1 MSKKLSHILLIGV
14 GLFSST
20 WVMAAVKEYDLT
32 IAEQTVNITGKPVER
47 ITVNGKFVAPLLEF
61 EEGDEAV
68 IRVHN
73 KLKNQDSSI
82 HWHGLLLPGI
92 MDGVPGF
99 NKFNG
104 IAPNKTYEYKF
115 KVRQNGTYWYHSHSK
130 GQEQDGLYGA
140 FVIYPKDKTPLTA
153 AEKTDKDYV
162 VLLSDF
168 HNSTSDQIMKNL
180 KKEADYYQN
189 RRETVFD
196 VLKQVKRDGLK
207 ATWQDRSMWNQMRML
222 KTDMSDVT
230 GYTFLMN
237 GKTPQQNWTGNFKAG
252 EKVRLRFINASAMSF
267 FDVRIPN
274 LKMTVVSADGQPVK
288 PVPVDEFRIGT
299 AETYDVIVEPKQAHY
314 QIEAESIDRTGFSV
328 GTLHEES
335 SPAVKQIEMPKS
347 RPRALLTMEDMGMSH
362 DMSSMKDM
370 NHDMSS
376 MKGMDHDMSSMK
388 GMNHDM
394 SSMKGMDHDMS
405 SMKDMNHD
413 MSSMKGMNHDM
424 SSMKGMDHDMSSMKD
439 MNHDMSSMKGMNHD
453 MSSMKGMDH
462 DMSSMKDMNHD
473 MSSMKGMNHDMSSMK
488 GMDHDMSSMKGMD
501 HDMPMNSATVK
512 AASDKNDNT
521 VFGWANASTPEGNK
535 ALQYSDL
542 QSLDPQKDTRAAER
556 EIEIRLGGNME
567 RYIWTINGKKF
578 NEADPLV
585 VKYGER
591 IRLKF
596 VNDSMM
602 AHPMHLHGMF
612 MQLENGQD
620 PSNMPNKH
628 TVIVPPGKTITTL
641 LTADELGEWAIH
653 CHLLY
658 HMSAGMMNKLIV
670 AQVED
675 GNSTKTVPQSQ
686 VNEKGVN
693 PHAHH

>member
-168 HNSTSDQIMKNL
+168 HNSTSDQIMKNI

-328 GTLHEES
+328 GTLHDENTL
-335 SPAVKQIEMPKS
+335 PVKQIEMPKP
-347 RPRALLTMEDMGMSH
+347 RPRSLLTMEDMGMDH
-362 DMSSMKDM
+362 DMSSMQGM

-405 SMKDMNHD
+405 SMKGMNHD
-413 MSSMKGMNHDM
+413 MSSMKGMN
-424 SSMKGMDHDMSSMKD
+424 
-439 MNHDMSSMKGMNHD
+439 
-453 MSSMKGMDH
+453 
-462 DMSSMKDMNHD
+462 
-473 MSSMKGMNHDMSSMK
+473 
-488 GMDHDMSSMKGMD
+488 HDMSSMKGMD

>member
-168 HNSTSDQIMKNL
+168 HNSTSDQIMKNI

-328 GTLHEES
+328 GTLHDENT
-335 SPAVKQIEMPKS
+335 SPVKQIEMPKP
-347 RPRALLTMEDMGMSH
+347 RPRSLLTMEDMGMNH
-362 DMSSMKDM
+362 DMSSMKGM

-405 SMKDMNHD
+405 SMKD
-413 MSSMKGMNHDM
+413 
-424 SSMKGMDHDMSSMKD
+424 
-439 MNHDMSSMKGMNHD
+439 
-453 MSSMKGMDH
+453 
-462 DMSSMKDMNHD
+462 
-473 MSSMKGMNHDMSSMK
+473 MNHDMSSMK

-675 GNSTKTVPQSQ
+675 GNSTKTVAQPPIS
-686 VNEKGVN
+686 EKGVN
-693 PHAHH
+693 PHANH

>member
-32 IAEQTVNITGKPVER
+32 IAEQTVNITGKPLKR

-168 HNSTSDQIMKNL
+168 HNSTSDQIMKNI

-335 SPAVKQIEMPKS
+335 RPAVKQIEMPKP
-347 RPRALLTMEDMGMSH
+347 RPRSLLTMEDM
-362 DMSSMKDM
+362 
-370 NHDMSS
+370 
-376 MKGMDHDMSSMK
+376 

-394 SSMKGMDHDMS
+394 SSMKGM
-405 SMKDMNHD
+405 N
-413 MSSMKGMNHDM
+413 
-424 SSMKGMDHDMSSMKD
+424 
-439 MNHDMSSMKGMNHD
+439 
-453 MSSMKGMDH
+453 
-462 DMSSMKDMNHD
+462 
-473 MSSMKGMNHDMSSMK
+473 
-488 GMDHDMSSMKGMD
+488 HDMSSMKGMD

-693 PHAHH
+693 PHANH

>member
-1 MSKKLSHILLIGV
+1 MSRKLSHVLLIGV

-32 IAEQTVNITGKPVER
+32 IAEQTVNITGKPLKR

-61 EEGDEAV
+61 EEGDDAV

-82 HWHGLLLPGI
+82 HWHGLILPGI

-99 NKFNG
+99 NQFDG

-130 GQEQDGLYGA
+130 GQEQDGLYGPL
-140 FVIYPKDKTPLTA
+140 VIYPKNKVPLTA
-153 AEKTDKDYV
+153 GEKADRDYV

-168 HNSTSDQIMKNL
+168 HNSTSGQIMSNL

-196 VLKQVKRDGLK
+196 VFRQIKRDGLK
-207 ATWQDRSMWNQMRML
+207 ATWKDRSMWNQMRML

-230 GYTFLMN
+230 NYTFLMN
-237 GKTPQQNWTGNFKAG
+237 GKTPEQNWTGNFKAG
-252 EKVRLRFINASAMSF
+252 EKVRLRFINASAMSL

-299 AETYDVIVEPKQAHY
+299 AETYDVIVEPKQANY
-314 QIEAESIDRTGFSV
+314 QIEAESIDRSGFSI
-328 GTLHEES
+328 GTLHDENTS
-335 SPAVKQIEMPKS
+335 LVKSTTMPTP
-347 RPRALLTMEDMGMSH
+347 RPRALLTMEDMGM
-362 DMSSMKDM
+362 D
-370 NHDMSS
+370 HDMSS

-388 GMNHDM
+388 GMDHDM

-405 SMKDMNHD
+405 SMK
-413 MSSMKGMNHDM
+413 
-424 SSMKGMDHDMSSMKD
+424 GMD
-439 MNHDMSSMKGMNHD
+439 
-453 MSSMKGMDH
+453 
-462 DMSSMKDMNHD
+462 
-473 MSSMKGMNHDMSSMK
+473 HDMSSMK

-501 HDMPMNSATVK
+501 HDMPSKTVSSSG
-512 AASDKNDNT
+512 SDQ
-521 VFGWANASTPEGNK
+521 VVYGWANASTPAGLK

-542 QSLDPQKDTRAAER
+542 QSLTPQKDTRAPER

-578 NEADPLV
+578 NETEPFK

-628 TVIVPPGKTITTL
+628 TVIVPPAKTVTTL

-670 AQVED
+670 ANVD
-675 GNSTKTVPQSQ
+675 SNSTDSKDVVAQPNT
-686 VNEKGVN
+686 NDKGVN
-693 PHAHH
+693 QHAHH

>member
-168 HNSTSDQIMKNL
+168 HNSTSDQIMKNI

-237 GKTPQQNWTGNFKAG
+237 GKTPQQNWTGSFKAG

-335 SPAVKQIEMPKS
+335 SPAVKQIEMPKP
-347 RPRALLTMEDMGMSH
+347 RPRSLLTMEDMGMNH
-362 DMSSMKDM
+362 DMSSMKGM

-405 SMKDMNHD
+405 SMK
-413 MSSMKGMNHDM
+413 
-424 SSMKGMDHDMSSMKD
+424 GMDHDMSSMKD
-439 MNHDMSSMKGMNHD
+439 MNHDMSSMKGMN
-453 MSSMKGMDH
+453 
-462 DMSSMKDMNHD
+462 
-473 MSSMKGMNHDMSSMK
+473 
-488 GMDHDMSSMKGMD
+488 

-578 NEADPLV
+578 NETEPLE

-596 VNDSMM
+596 INDSMM

-670 AQVED
+670 AQVD
-675 GNSTKTVPQSQ
+675 KDSVSKNIVAQPPIS
-686 VNEKGVN
+686 EKGVN
-693 PHAHH
+693 PHANH

>member
-168 HNSTSDQIMKNL
+168 HNSTSDQIMKNI

-370 NHDMSS
+370 NHDMS
-376 MKGMDHDMSSMK
+376 MNTAPKNSS
-388 GMNHDM
+388 N
-394 SSMKGMDHDMS
+394 
-405 SMKDMNHD
+405 
-413 MSSMKGMNHDM
+413 
-424 SSMKGMDHDMSSMKD
+424 
-439 MNHDMSSMKGMNHD
+439 
-453 MSSMKGMDH
+453 
-462 DMSSMKDMNHD
+462 
-473 MSSMKGMNHDMSSMK
+473 
-488 GMDHDMSSMKGMD
+488 
-501 HDMPMNSATVK
+501 T
-512 AASDKNDNT
+512 NDDT
-521 VFGWANASTPEGNK
+521 VFGWANASTPVGKK

-542 QSLDPQKDTRAAER
+542 QALDQQQDTRAPER
-556 EIEIRLGGNME
+556 EIEVRLGGNME

-578 NEADPLV
+578 NETEPLE

-596 VNDSMM
+596 INDSMM

-620 PSNMPNKH
+620 PSNIPNKH

-670 AQVED
+670 AQVD
-675 GNSTKTVPQSQ
+675 KDSVSKNIVAQPPIS
-686 VNEKGVN
+686 EKGVN
-693 PHAHH
+693 PHANH

>member
-1 MSKKLSHILLIGV
+1 MSRKLSHVLLIGV

-32 IAEQTVNITGKPVER
+32 IAEQTVNITGKPLKR

-61 EEGDEAV
+61 EEGDDAV

-73 KLKNQDSSI
+73 KLKKQDSSI
-82 HWHGLLLPGI
+82 HWHGLILPGI

-99 NKFNG
+99 NQFDG

-130 GQEQDGLYGA
+130 GQEQDGLYGPL
-140 FVIYPKDKTPLTA
+140 VIYPKNKVPLTA
-153 AEKTDKDYV
+153 GEKADRDYV

-168 HNSTSDQIMKNL
+168 HNSTSGQIMSNL

-196 VLKQVKRDGLK
+196 VFRQIKRDGLK
-207 ATWQDRSMWNQMRML
+207 ATWKDRSMWNQMRML

-230 GYTFLMN
+230 NYTFLMN
-237 GKTPQQNWTGNFKAG
+237 GKTPEQNWTGNFKAG
-252 EKVRLRFINASAMSF
+252 EKVRLRFINASAMSL

-299 AETYDVIVEPKQAHY
+299 AETYDVIVEPKQANY
-314 QIEAESIDRTGFSV
+314 QIEAESIDRSGFSI
-328 GTLHEES
+328 GTLHDENT
-335 SPAVKQIEMPKS
+335 SPVKSIVMPTP
-347 RPRALLTMEDMGMSH
+347 RPRALLTMEDM
-362 DMSSMKDM
+362 
-370 NHDMSS
+370 
-376 MKGMDHDMSSMK
+376 
-388 GMNHDM
+388 
-394 SSMKGMDHDMS
+394 
-405 SMKDMNHD
+405 
-413 MSSMKGMNHDM
+413 
-424 SSMKGMDHDMSSMKD
+424 
-439 MNHDMSSMKGMNHD
+439 
-453 MSSMKGMDH
+453 
-462 DMSSMKDMNHD
+462 
-473 MSSMKGMNHDMSSMK
+473 GMNHDMSSMK

-501 HDMPMNSATVK
+501 HDMSSMKGMDHDMSSMKGMDHDMSSMKGMDHDMSSMKDMDHDMSSMKGMDHDMSSMKDMDHDMSSKTMSSSG
-512 AASDKNDNT
+512 SDD
-521 VFGWANASTPEGNK
+521 VVYGWANASTPAGLK

-542 QSLDPQKDTRAAER
+542 QSLTPQKDTRAPER

-578 NEADPLV
+578 NETEPFK

-628 TVIVPPGKTITTL
+628 TVIVPPGKTVTTL

-670 AQVED
+670 ANVD
-675 GNSTKTVPQSQ
+675 SNSTDSKDVVAQPNT
-686 VNEKGVN
+686 NDKGVN
-693 PHAHH
+693 QHAHH

>member
-1 MSKKLSHILLIGV
+1 MSKKLSHVLLIGV

-99 NKFNG
+99 NKFHG
-104 IAPNKTYEYKF
+104 IAPNTTYEYKF

-168 HNSTSDQIMKNL
+168 HNSTSDQIMKNI

-335 SPAVKQIEMPKS
+335 SPAVKQIEMPKP
-347 RPRALLTMEDMGMSH
+347 RPRSLLTMEDMGMDH
-362 DMSSMKDM
+362 DMSSMQGM

-424 SSMKGMDHDMSSMKD
+424 SSMKGM
-439 MNHDMSSMKGMNHD
+439 N
-453 MSSMKGMDH
+453 
-462 DMSSMKDMNHD
+462 
-473 MSSMKGMNHDMSSMK
+473 
-488 GMDHDMSSMKGMD
+488 

-693 PHAHH
+693 PHANH

>member
-1 MSKKLSHILLIGV
+1 MSRKLSHVLLIGV

-32 IAEQTVNITGKPVER
+32 IAEQTVNITGKPLKR

-61 EEGDEAV
+61 EEGDDAV

-82 HWHGLLLPGI
+82 HWHGLILPGI

-99 NKFNG
+99 NKFDG

-130 GQEQDGLYGA
+130 GQEQDGLYGPL
-140 FVIYPKDKTPLTA
+140 VIYPKNKVPLTA
-153 AEKTDKDYV
+153 GEKADRDYV

-168 HNSTSDQIMKNL
+168 HNSTSGQIMSNL

-189 RRETVFD
+189 RRETVID
-196 VLKQVKRDGLK
+196 VFKQIKRDGLK
-207 ATWQDRSMWNQMRML
+207 ATWKDRSMWNQMRML

-230 GYTFLMN
+230 NYTFLMN
-237 GKTPQQNWTGNFKAG
+237 GKTPEQNWTGNFKAG
-252 EKVRLRFINASAMSF
+252 EKVRLRFINASAMSL

-299 AETYDVIVEPKQAHY
+299 AETYDVIVEPKQASY
-314 QIEAESIDRTGFSV
+314 QIEAESIDRSGFSI
-328 GTLHEES
+328 GTLHDENT
-335 SPAVKQIEMPKS
+335 SPVKNIMMPTP
-347 RPRALLTMEDMGMSH
+347 RPRALLTMEDMGMNH
-362 DMSSMKDM
+362 DMSSMEGMD
-370 NHDMSS
+370 HDMSS

-405 SMKDMNHD
+405 SMEGMDHD
-413 MSSMKGMNHDM
+413 MTSMKGMNHDM
-424 SSMKGMDHDMSSMKD
+424 SSME
-439 MNHDMSSMKGMNHD
+439 GMNHD
-453 MSSMKGMDH
+453 MSSKT
-462 DMSSMKDMNHD
+462 MSS
-473 MSSMKGMNHDMSSMK
+473 SG
-488 GMDHDMSSMKGMD
+488 
-501 HDMPMNSATVK
+501 
-512 AASDKNDNT
+512 SDE
-521 VFGWANASTPEGNK
+521 VVYGWANASTPAGLK

-542 QSLDPQKDTRAAER
+542 QSLTPQKDTRAPER

-578 NEADPLV
+578 NETEPFK

-628 TVIVPPGKTITTL
+628 TVIVPPGKTVTTL

-670 AQVED
+670 ANVD
-675 GNSTKTVPQSQ
+675 SNSTSSKDVVTQP
-686 VNEKGVN
+686 NTNDKGVN
-693 PHAHH
+693 QHAHH

>member
-168 HNSTSDQIMKNL
+168 HNSTSDQIMKNI

-335 SPAVKQIEMPKS
+335 RPAVKQIEMPKP
-347 RPRALLTMEDMGMSH
+347 RPRALLTMEDMGMS
-362 DMSSMKDM
+362 
-370 NHDMSS
+370 HDMSS

-405 SMKDMNHD
+405 SMK
-413 MSSMKGMNHDM
+413 GMN
-424 SSMKGMDHDMSSMKD
+424 
-439 MNHDMSSMKGMNHD
+439 
-453 MSSMKGMDH
+453 
-462 DMSSMKDMNHD
+462 
-473 MSSMKGMNHDMSSMK
+473 
-488 GMDHDMSSMKGMD
+488 

>member
-1 MSKKLSHILLIGV
+1 MSNKLSHVLLIGV

-32 IAEQTVNITGKPVER
+32 IAEQTVNITGKPLKR

-61 EEGDEAV
+61 EEGDDAV

-73 KLKNQDSSI
+73 KLNNQDSSL
-82 HWHGLLLPGI
+82 HWHGLILPGI

-99 NKFNG
+99 NQFDG

-140 FVIYPKDKTPLTA
+140 LVIYPKNKIPLTSS
-153 AEKTDKDYV
+153 EKTDRDYV

-168 HNSTSDQIMKNL
+168 HNSTSDQITKNL

-196 VLKQVKRDGLK
+196 VIKQVKRDGLK

-237 GKTPQQNWTGNFKAG
+237 GKTPQKNWTGNFKAG

-328 GTLHEES
+328 GTLHDENTS
-335 SPAVKQIEMPKS
+335 HVKQVEMPKS
-347 RPRALLTMEDMGMSH
+347 RPRSLLTMEDMGMDHGSSSDMSH
-362 DMSSMKDM
+362 DMSSMPNKASED
-370 NHDMSS
+370 HS
-376 MKGMDHDMSSMK
+376 MH
-388 GMNHDM
+388 
-394 SSMKGMDHDMS
+394 
-405 SMKDMNHD
+405 
-413 MSSMKGMNHDM
+413 
-424 SSMKGMDHDMSSMKD
+424 
-439 MNHDMSSMKGMNHD
+439 
-453 MSSMKGMDH
+453 
-462 DMSSMKDMNHD
+462 
-473 MSSMKGMNHDMSSMK
+473 
-488 GMDHDMSSMKGMD
+488 GMD
-501 HDMPMNSATVK
+501 HDMPSMPNKASVDHSMHDMDHDMPINKANSSV
-512 AASDKNDNT
+512 SQKNDEK
-521 VFGWANASTPEGNK
+521 VVYGWANASTPVGQK

-542 QSLDPQKDTRAAER
+542 KSLDPQKDTRAAER

-578 NEADPLV
+578 NETEPLE

-670 AQVED
+670 AQVEND
-675 GNSTKTVPQSQ
+675 SNSTKIVSPSQ
-686 VNEKGVN
+686 ANEKGVN
-693 PHAHH
+693 PHANH

>member
-1 MSKKLSHILLIGV
+1 MSKKLSHVLLIGV

-73 KLKNQDSSI
+73 KLKNQESSI

-104 IAPNKTYEYKF
+104 IAPNTTYEYKF

-335 SPAVKQIEMPKS
+335 SPAVKQIEMPKP
-347 RPRALLTMEDMGMSH
+347 RPRSLLTMEDM
-362 DMSSMKDM
+362 
-370 NHDMSS
+370 
-376 MKGMDHDMSSMK
+376 

-394 SSMKGMDHDMS
+394 SSMKGM
-405 SMKDMNHD
+405 N
-413 MSSMKGMNHDM
+413 
-424 SSMKGMDHDMSSMKD
+424 
-439 MNHDMSSMKGMNHD
+439 
-453 MSSMKGMDH
+453 
-462 DMSSMKDMNHD
+462 
-473 MSSMKGMNHDMSSMK
+473 
-488 GMDHDMSSMKGMD
+488 HDMSSMKGMD

-542 QSLDPQKDTRAAER
+542 QSLDPQKDTRAPER
-556 EIEIRLGGNME
+556 EMEIRLGGNME

-578 NEADPLV
+578 NETEPFK

-620 PSNMPNKH
+620 PSNMPNIH
-628 TVIVPPGKTITTL
+628 TIIVPPGKTVTTL

-658 HMSAGMMNKLIV
+658 HMAAGMMNKLIV
-670 AQVED
+670 ANVDSNDVDSKSIVAQPHAND
-675 GNSTKTVPQSQ
+675 
-686 VNEKGVN
+686 KGVN
-693 PHAHH
+693 QHANH

>member
-1 MSKKLSHILLIGV
+1 MSNKLSHVLLIGV

-32 IAEQTVNITGKPVER
+32 IAEQTVNITGKPLKR

-168 HNSTSDQIMKNL
+168 HNSTSDQIMKNI

-335 SPAVKQIEMPKS
+335 SPVVKQIEMPKS

-362 DMSSMKDM
+362 DMSSMKEM

-376 MKGMDHDMSSMK
+376 MKD
-388 GMNHDM
+388 MNHDM

-413 MSSMKGMNHDM
+413 MSSMKGMNH
-424 SSMKGMDHDMSSMKD
+424 
-439 MNHDMSSMKGMNHD
+439 NMSSMKGMN
-453 MSSMKGMDH
+453 
-462 DMSSMKDMNHD
+462 
-473 MSSMKGMNHDMSSMK
+473 
-488 GMDHDMSSMKGMD
+488 

-628 TVIVPPGKTITTL
+628 TVIVPPGKTVTTL

-670 AQVED
+670 ANVD
-675 GNSTKTVPQSQ
+675 SNDTDTKEIVAQPLTNDQ
-686 VNEKGVN
+686 GVN
-693 PHAHH
+693 QHAHH

>member
-1 MSKKLSHILLIGV
+1 MSKKLSHVLLIGV

-32 IAEQTVNITGKPVER
+32 IAEQTVNITGKPLKR

-61 EEGDEAV
+61 EEGDDAV

-82 HWHGLLLPGI
+82 HWHGLILPGI

-99 NKFNG
+99 NQFDG

-130 GQEQDGLYGA
+130 GQEQDGLYGPL
-140 FVIYPKDKTPLTA
+140 VIYPKNKVPLTA
-153 AEKTDKDYV
+153 GEKADRDYV

-168 HNSTSDQIMKNL
+168 HNSTSGQIMSNL

-196 VLKQVKRDGLK
+196 VFKQIKRDGLK

-230 GYTFLMN
+230 NYTFLMN
-237 GKTPQQNWTGNFKAG
+237 GKTPEQNWTGNFKAG

-299 AETYDVIVEPKQAHY
+299 AETYDVIVEPKQANY
-314 QIEAESIDRTGFSV
+314 QIEAESIDRSGFSV
-328 GTLHEES
+328 GTLHDENTT
-335 SPAVKQIEMPKS
+335 PVKNIVMPKP
-347 RPRALLTMEDMGMSH
+347 RPRSLLTMEDMGM
-362 DMSSMKDM
+362 D
-370 NHDMSS
+370 HDMSS

-388 GMNHDM
+388 SDSKDQSMPGMDHDM

-405 SMKDMNHD
+405 SMKSDSKD
-413 MSSMKGMNHDM
+413 QSMSGMNHDM
-424 SSMKGMDHDMSSMKD
+424 SA
-439 MNHDMSSMKGMNHD
+439 MNTNTSE
-453 MSSMKGMDH
+453 
-462 DMSSMKDMNHD
+462 
-473 MSSMKGMNHDMSSMK
+473 
-488 GMDHDMSSMKGMD
+488 
-501 HDMPMNSATVK
+501 T
-512 AASDKNDNT
+512 SD
-521 VFGWANASTPEGNK
+521 VVYGWANASTPVGQR
-535 ALQYSDL
+535 ALKYSDL
-542 QSLDPQKDTRAAER
+542 QSLNPQQDTRAPER

-578 NEADPLV
+578 NQTEPFK

-596 VNDSMM
+596 INDSMM

-628 TVIVPPGKTITTL
+628 TVIVPPGKTVTTL

-670 AQVED
+670 ANVDSNGTDMKDVVAQP
-675 GNSTKTVPQSQ
+675 KT
-686 VNEKGVN
+686 NDKGVN
-693 PHAHH
+693 QHAHH

>member
-168 HNSTSDQIMKNL
+168 HNSTSDQIMKNI

-328 GTLHEES
+328 GTLHDENT
-335 SPAVKQIEMPKS
+335 SPVKQIEMPKP
-347 RPRALLTMEDMGMSH
+347 RPRSLLTMEDMG
-362 DMSSMKDM
+362 
-370 NHDMSS
+370 
-376 MKGMDHDMSSMK
+376 
-388 GMNHDM
+388 
-394 SSMKGMDHDMS
+394 
-405 SMKDMNHD
+405 MNHD

-424 SSMKGMDHDMSSMKD
+424 SSMKGMDHDMSSMKGMD
-439 MNHDMSSMKGMNHD
+439 HDMSSMKGMNHD

-693 PHAHH
+693 PHANH

>member
-168 HNSTSDQIMKNL
+168 HNSTSDQIMKNI

-376 MKGMDHDMSSMK
+376 MK
-388 GMNHDM
+388 
-394 SSMKGMDHDMS
+394 
-405 SMKDMNHD
+405 DMNHD
-413 MSSMKGMNHDM
+413 MSSMKDM
-424 SSMKGMDHDMSSMKD
+424 KHDMSSMKD
-439 MNHDMSSMKGMNHD
+439 MK
-453 MSSMKGMDH
+453 H
-462 DMSSMKDMNHD
+462 DMSSMKD
-473 MSSMKGMNHDMSSMK
+473 MNHDMSSMK

-670 AQVED
+670 AQVD
-675 GNSTKTVPQSQ
+675 KDSVSKNIVAQPPI
-686 VNEKGVN
+686 NEKGVN
-693 PHAHH
+693 PHANH